1 MPSITTTLINQKG
14 LHARAAAKLATTA
27 GQFDSTV
34 RVRCVGTDNW
44 VDGKSVMSLMLLAAA
59 CGTELELETDG
70 PDEQQALE
78 GLCEL
83 INDRFEEG
91 E

>member
-1 MPSITTTLINQKG
+1 MPSKTIMLINKKG

-27 GQFDSTV
+27 GQYQCPIE
-34 RVRCVGTDNW
+34 VRCLGESNW

-59 CGTELELETDG
+59 CGTELELNAEG
-70 PDEQQALE
+70 EEAPDALAA
-78 GLCEL
+78 LCDL
-83 INDRFEEG
+83 INDRFDEG